1 MPRAH
6 PIHTYTLTY
15 VHISNSR
22 PSRCKDL
29 ATTGGAPPPVI
40 GLGTSLSK
48 PSWHHSP
55 PRTFCQSIEF
65 HDHDKLNYHSP
76 APLASALSFFY
87 LLLFEDIGQRSY
99 RIVRSPALPPVTQLN
114 SYHRTVR
121 IRALFF
127 FPQSIFL
134 SFPSSF
140 LSFRVAPSF
149 FLGPPSSPFR
159 ADAGHSQSVSQSV
172 SQSISRGPS
181 IDCPL
186 SRSTPTTHRHDSR
199 PSFYSPTE
207 PTPLSWRSPSRV
219 PTRVP
224 CDNRERNEK
233 HVQHNMICLI

>member
-121 IRALFF
+121 LV
-127 FPQSIFL
+127 SDSL
-134 SFPSSF
+134 
-140 LSFRVAPSF
+140 L
-149 FLGPPSSPFR
+149 PFSLDLQVLR
-159 ADAGHSQSVSQSV
+159 SVPTPVTVSQSVSQSV
-172 SQSISRGPS
+172 SPSPGALQLIAPCLVAHQQPTGMIPGPHFTHQLNPPPFPGGHRRVFQLVSRA
-181 IDCPL
+181 ITE
-186 SRSTPTTHRHDSR
+186 REMKST
-199 PSFYSPTE
+199 YST
-207 PTPLSWRSPSRV
+207 
-219 PTRVP
+219 
-224 CDNRERNEK
+224 
-233 HVQHNMICLI
+233 I